1 MDTIANRLRMALDMR
16 SMKQS
21 ELSELTGIG
30 KSSISTYLRGSYI
43 PKQKN
48 IYKMAKVL
56 NVNESWLMGE
66 NIDSTRT
73 SAYADPPDS
82 NLVTID
88 YAGPVA
94 AHFDAT
100 PDDAYE
106 QRNIPAEWIGRRRPE
121 DFFLASISGDSM
133 YPHFQDGDDIL
144 CLRCSDMGASGRI
157 GIMLLGDGEATVKRI
172 NYKTGEDWIEL
183 IPINPEFK
191 SKRIE
196 GADLEK
202 CRVVG
207 RVIKVIRTV
216 DQI

>member
-73 SAYADPPDS
+73 SAYADPLTAILS
-82 NLVTID
+82 RSIT
-88 YAGPVA
+88 PV
-94 AHFDAT
+94 
-100 PDDAYE
+100 
-106 QRNIPAEWIGRRRPE
+106 
-121 DFFLASISGDSM
+121 L
-133 YPHFQDGDDIL
+133 
-144 CLRCSDMGASGRI
+144 
-157 GIMLLGDGEATVKRI
+157 
-172 NYKTGEDWIEL
+172 
-183 IPINPEFK
+183 
-191 SKRIE
+191 
-196 GADLEK
+196 
-202 CRVVG
+202 
-207 RVIKVIRTV
+207 
-216 DQI
+216 